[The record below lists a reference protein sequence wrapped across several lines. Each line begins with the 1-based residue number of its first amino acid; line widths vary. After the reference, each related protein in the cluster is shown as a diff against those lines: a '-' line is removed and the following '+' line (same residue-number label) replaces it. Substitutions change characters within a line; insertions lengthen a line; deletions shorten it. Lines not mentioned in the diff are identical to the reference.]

1 MPTLAF
7 LRLHTEGTYAEGVI
21 PLTRIL
27 AALEPVIADSATSP
41 GRWRFAGGD
50 VLRGPTVTDPEL
62 RSFMGR
68 FSTIDPDRPLDSI
81 P

>member
-27 AALEPVIADSATSP
+27 AALEPAVADPATSP
-41 GRWRFAGGD
+41 GRWRFKMDESRNGLA
-50 VLRGPTVTDPEL
+50 VTDPEL

-68 FSTIDPDRPLDSI
+68 FSTVDPERPLEPI